1 MLINQK
7 YAQITE
13 LKLYLDSTDYHNH
26 KREDD
31 RQKGIDPL
39 YQTPVEV
46 LMQRDEA
53 RDSISILEDEIS
65 VLERELLEEKLSIE
79 LQTAEIIEET

>member
-13 LKLYLDSTDYHNH
+13 LKLYLDSTDYHNQ

-39 YQTPVEV
+39 HQTPVEV

-53 RDSISILEDEIS
+53 RDSINILEDEIS